1 MIDYVKEYGVTDL
14 DFEYIMNNLKRD
26 IIDNLVLSESSVRE
40 VLSYLNKI
48 GNDTLYDFAVHTL
61 EKPQIY
67 ARYYTRSE
75 IREIFAFVREAYY
88 PLFQDFYEC
97 NVMSLEKEGLL

>member
-48 GNDTLYDFAVHTL
+48 GIKENIAKIIVARPDLIL
-61 EKPQIY
+61 LPQK
-67 ARYYTRSE
+67 
-75 IREIFAFVREAYY
+75 
-88 PLFQDFYEC
+88 
-97 NVMSLEKEGLL
+97 N

>member
-48 GNDTLYDFAVHTL
+48 GIKENIAKIIVARPDLILLPQKKL
-61 EKPQIY
+61 EELLSNIDLDILKNII
-67 ARYYTRSE
+67 E
-75 IREIFAFVREAYY
+75 KDIEDLI
-88 PLFQDFYEC
+88 LF
-97 NVMSLEKEGLL
+97 GI